1 MLTGE
6 WFMLLYYDMK
16 KVALKDGAGIGG
28 TTTANAVTAISLTAA
43 RLSLAAAAAFVVLL
57 AALHVIKPELDPSW
71 RFISEYEI
79 GDHGWIMALAF
90 LSLALSCVALFI
102 AIRSQMRTIV
112 GRIGL
117 ALLLLS
123 AAGMIVAAIFT
134 TDPIAGESARTT
146 HGKLHELGAM
156 LDVIPFAALIINLS
170 LARNPAWFSARRS
183 LLWTVGLPLIGNV
196 VFIAALVAMLP
207 IDGKFG
213 PDVLIGWPNR
223 LMILSH
229 CGWLMTVAWRAI
241 QLNRKKGNFQ

>member
-6 WFMLLYYDMK
+6 WFMLLYYHMK

-79 GDHGWIMALAF
+79 GDRGWIMALAF

-123 AAGMIVAAIFT
+123 AAGMIVAA
-134 TDPIAGESARTT
+134 
-146 HGKLHELGAM
+146 M
-156 LDVIPFAALIINLS
+156 
-170 LARNPAWFSARRS
+170 
-183 LLWTVGLPLIGNV
+183 IGNV
-196 VFIAALVAMLP
+196 VFIAALVVMLP

-223 LMILSH
+223 LMILTH

-241 QLNRKKGNFQ
+241 QLNRRRPV